1 MKKHPVIGYDAL
13 RNASGDLGSDF
24 FLNMAMDIIL
34 YHHERWDGTGYPYG
48 LKGEDIPLSARIVS
62 IADVYDALTSRRP
75 YKEAFSHDKAIDIMK
90 NEEGKYDPELFN
102 LFIKNAEKFNKIR
115 IEFSEE
121 QNGGES

>member
-13 RNASGDLGSDF
+13 RNASVDLGSDF

-34 YHHERWDGTGYPYG
+34 YHHERWDGGGYPYG

-75 YKEAFSHDKAIDIMK
+75 YKEAFTHEKAIDIMSK
-90 NEEGKYDPELFN
+90 EEGKYDPELFN
-102 LFIKNAEKFNKIR
+102 LFLKNAEKFNKIR

-121 QNGGES
+121 QGGGES